1 MLMRSG
7 VFWEAAAIFG
17 RAVFLESLA
26 GGWLGDGCGPM
37 KYRRYGRTEIK
48 MPVITCGG
56 MRFQQSWSDMP
67 LEKIKGGVQA
77 NLEAAVRYALGIGV
91 NHIET
96 ARGYG
101 TSEMQLGQVL
111 PRFAREDLILQ
122 TKVAP
127 EADPKV
133 FLANFEK
140 SMAYLRTDYVDL
152 FSFHG
157 VNNEELLDWT
167 LREGG
172 CMEEALRLKEQGR
185 IRHIGYST
193 HASQKVIEQ
202 ANASG
207 AFDYVNLHWYF
218 VNELN
223 WRAIEIAA
231 ANDMGVFIIS
241 PNDKGG
247 RLYEPTPVMRELC
260 GELHPMQWNALFCLA
275 RPEVHT
281 LSMGVSRPQDFDLH
295 LEMLDYY
302 DDAQAAMAPAEKRL
316 REHMAKTLGADWCAR
331 WHEGLPEW
339 EELPGGINVK
349 EILRLWTYSKS
360 LDLISWGKMRYNLLG
375 NAGHWFPGRKVTDF
389 DEREMIEKCGSN
401 PFADRIPEI
410 LREAHALLNDA
421 EVKRLSASD

>member
-1 MLMRSG
+1 
-7 VFWEAAAIFG
+7 
-17 RAVFLESLA
+17 
-26 GGWLGDGCGPM
+26 
-37 KYRRYGRTEIK
+37 

-56 MRFQQSWSDMP
+56 MRFQQSWSDLP

-77 NLEAAVRYALGIGV
+77 NLEAAVRYALSIGV

-111 PRFAREDLILQ
+111 PRFNRDELILQ

-127 EADPKV
+127 EADPKA
-133 FLANFEK
+133 FLAKFEQ
-140 SMAYLRTDYVDL
+140 SMAYLNVDYVDL

-157 VNNEELLDWT
+157 INNEELLAWT

-172 CMEEALRLKEQGR
+172 CLDVALKLKEQGR

-193 HASQKVIEQ
+193 HGNAKVIET
-202 ANASG
+202 ANASN
-207 AFDYVNLHWYF
+207 AFDYCNVHWYF

-247 RLYEPTPVMRELC
+247 KLYEPPPLWTELC

-275 RPEVHT
+275 RPQVHT
-281 LSMGVSRPQDFDLH
+281 LSMGVSCPQDFDTH
-295 LEMLDYY
+295 LQMLDHY
-302 DDAQAAMAPAEKRL
+302 DAAFETMAPIERKL
-316 REHMAKTLGADWCAR
+316 RERMEKILGADWCAR
-331 WHEGLPEW
+331 WPEGIPEW
-339 EELPGGINVK
+339 EELPNGINVK
-349 EILRLWTYSKS
+349 EILRLWTYSKA
-360 LDLISWGKMRYNLLG
+360 LDLVSWGKMRYNLLG
-375 NAGHWFPGRKVTDF
+375 NAGHWFPGQKVSAF
-389 DEREMIEKCGSN
+389 DDQEMIAKCAAS
-401 PFADRIPEI
+401 PFADSIPEI
-410 LREAHALLNDA
+410 LREAHALLNDEA
-421 EVKRLSASD
+421 VKRLSESD